1 MKNVNTLQYVV
12 TFKVLIIN
20 TRQRAN
26 KKGKKRKVVS
36 IKKKITDRC
45 TINPKRRALML
56 F

>member
-1 MKNVNTLQYVV
+1 MKKVNTLQYVV

-26 KKGKKRKVVS
+26 KKRQVVS
-36 IKKKITDRC
+36 IKIRITDRC

-56 F
+56 C